1 MDISAATFYSPGSCS
16 RHSTVPAEWQ
26 SGQCDSPKQK
36 MVYRAEASVFSQPVC
51 SGTRGMSAVLRC
63 EQNTNSTSL
72 CLRGKELAGEKLF
85 PEEGVLAIPAAL
97 WAAAHPIP

>member
-1 MDISAATFYSPGSCS
+1 
-16 RHSTVPAEWQ
+16 
-26 SGQCDSPKQK
+26 
-36 MVYRAEASVFSQPVC
+36 
-51 SGTRGMSAVLRC
+51 MSAVLRC

-72 CLRGKELAGEKLF
+72 CLRGRELAGEKLF